1 MRFRPLA
8 CTAIAVS
15 AALIGVSSSAAAES
29 RPAEIP
35 RSSAATTAASAA
47 SLPPQPSMTTPPK
60 PVAPMKKLPKGATA
74 KDFQRALN
82 AYATQTGQTY
92 AVDART
98 VRNAAG
104 TTRNKTAVTDPD
116 VPPTFTYLTPAG
128 CVGLGGGSYW
138 RYDSTGVGRIYNRYQ
153 WCAWSLLK
161 LQIKEMINNREY
173 VTGELTYR
181 MTVIGWG
188 SKSANQI
195 LVRIY
200 IDQVNADNGGKL
212 TPGNASLTVNTS
224 CDFVYF
230 PTSCSTSPAAG
241 QTATFLDFAN
251 GKVLEFTTTTELPP
265 AGDNDNPDRKV
276 GMNLNVHFLASNTV
290 QPGKIV
296 DFGTLKPVVRCDGA
310 GVNRGGFSGAACI
323 FGGVVPQWNLSKSDP
338 VVDEVAQHVYDA
350 INNPNSTVPPDPSGH
365 KIIPYN
371 LTRTIDGNLN
381 NAQRRRAIY
390 QCSKYFTIQDEESCD
405 EYPFASTYEGSFNDP
420 ETNYSVKYVT
430 AKKNTD
436 EGRLRGTWYIYDR
449 ILELDGFRVVAY

>member
-1 MRFRPLA
+1 VRPRTLICA
-8 CTAIAVS
+8 GIAISSLVVG
-15 AALIGVSSSAAAES
+15 LSSSASAEPARATTPDP
-29 RPAEIP
+29 RPA
-35 RSSAATTAASAA
+35 AAGRVDPAGLTGPVA
-47 SLPPQPSMTTPPK
+47 PPK
-60 PVAPMKKLPKGATA
+60 LIPPMKKLPKGSTA
-74 KDFQRALN
+74 KDFQRALD
-82 AYATQTGQTY
+82 AYAAQTGQTY
-92 AVDART
+92 SVDAGT
-98 VRNAAG
+98 VHAAAG
-104 TTRNKTAVTDPD
+104 AEPKAAAADPD
-116 VPPTFTYLTPAG
+116 VPPIFNYLTPSQ

-138 RYDSTGVGRIYNRYQ
+138 RYDSTGVGRIYNHYQ

-161 LQIKEMINNREY
+161 LQVKETINNREY

-188 SKSANQI
+188 SKSVNET

-224 CDFVYF
+224 CDFVYN
-230 PTSCSTSPAAG
+230 PTNCSTSPASG

-251 GKVLEFTTTTELPP
+251 GKVLEFTTTTALPP
-265 AGDNDNPDRKV
+265 EGDPDNLDRKV
-276 GMNLNVHFLASNTV
+276 GMNLNVHFLASNTL

-323 FGGVVPQWNLSKSDP
+323 FGGVVPQWTLSKSDP
-338 VVDEVAQHVYDA
+338 VVDEVAQHIYDA
-350 INNPNSTVPPDPSGH
+350 INNPNSTSPPDPSGH
-365 KIIPYN
+365 KIIPPN

-381 NAQRRRAIY
+381 DAQRRKAVY
-390 QCSKYFTIQDEESCD
+390 QCSKWFPKQSDESCD
-405 EYPFASTYEGSFNDP
+405 EYPFASTYEGTFNDP
-420 ETNYSVKYVT
+420 ETNYSVKYIT

-449 ILELDGFRVVAY
+449 ILELDGFKVVAY